1 MKMDSK
7 LILFSDEKDVQYFK
21 DTFKKR
27 LSKTK
32 LVATNLSA
40 KISLEE
46 NNLKYADLSGLKNYK
61 DVNKIIKLSDE
72 LSEKLATNLSLSKV
86 FEIEKTNLLTLLPNH
101 LRYFYWRILELYSII
116 TNLLRS
122 CNKKKL
128 IIFEKN
134 INKSINSP
142 LNADFS
148 SLTALM
154 LSRTD
159 PTFELQV
166 LNTMTA
172 NNKSIYKYLLSIIRL
187 AYKFVDKTRA
197 FSLSKKYEVLLV
209 LPAMHALKLVGLF
222 KHLQEKKITYLLLTY
237 NLTTREKMELLSRG
251 INFVEKKAL
260 IDRKTIS
267 ESKKYDFLIK
277 KRWSHLE
284 LHPFFN
290 NLNNKRL
297 NQYVNKITKY
307 KIKMMLDTFFFKNL
321 IEDVLISKKIL
332 NRKVK
337 VLITTTDPDTKILP
351 FIERAKTLGVK
362 TVTIQHG
369 AYANV
374 NTVNYASDTLI
385 AWGNYYKEWFKKKLK
400 KDGKK
405 IIVCG
410 SPFFDD
416 MTLKPFIASVEKSQ
430 PVLILTT
437 NPGFNYIKFFEDLK
451 TITIG
456 LSRIGIKKIYVR
468 PHPWQGLEMAI
479 KYLNDISKSEIFLA
493 LKRDLNYYL
502 NQSGIVITMDT
513 TAGFDALIKG
523 KALIYWD
530 HAGDK
535 QLPFQSAGISLASR
549 PNDVVNLA
557 REIIKGDIKFDN
569 DKRNVLIGKIF
580 YSLDG
585 QANKRIAQFIHR
597 LI

>member
-277 KRWSHLE
+277 KRWSHL
-284 LHPFFN
+284 
-290 NLNNKRL
+290 
-297 NQYVNKITKY
+297 
-307 KIKMMLDTFFFKNL
+307 
-321 IEDVLISKKIL
+321 
-332 NRKVK
+332 
-337 VLITTTDPDTKILP
+337 
-351 FIERAKTLGVK
+351 
-362 TVTIQHG
+362 
-369 AYANV
+369 
-374 NTVNYASDTLI
+374 
-385 AWGNYYKEWFKKKLK
+385 
-400 KDGKK
+400 
-405 IIVCG
+405 
-410 SPFFDD
+410 
-416 MTLKPFIASVEKSQ
+416 
-430 PVLILTT
+430 
-437 NPGFNYIKFFEDLK
+437 
-451 TITIG
+451 
-456 LSRIGIKKIYVR
+456 
-468 PHPWQGLEMAI
+468 
-479 KYLNDISKSEIFLA
+479 
-493 LKRDLNYYL
+493 
-502 NQSGIVITMDT
+502 
-513 TAGFDALIKG
+513 
-523 KALIYWD
+523 
-530 HAGDK
+530 
-535 QLPFQSAGISLASR
+535 
-549 PNDVVNLA
+549 
-557 REIIKGDIKFDN
+557 
-569 DKRNVLIGKIF
+569 
-580 YSLDG
+580 
-585 QANKRIAQFIHR
+585 
-597 LI
+597 